1 MQGLGAI
8 VIAVGLPGAVFARGL
23 IVTGPC
29 VTTCVQVGGVG
40 GPSVEIGCG
49 RGAMVAA
56 ETSGCAFGAGW
67 GLASGFGCVA
77 AGALET
83 GTCAAAGT
91 LEAGTAACA
100 LRGFRTNLGRPSDH

>member
-1 MQGLGAI
+1 M
-8 VIAVGLPGAVFARGL
+8 GLPGAVFARAL
-23 IVTGPC
+23 IVTGP

-49 RGAMVAA
+49 RGTLVAA
-56 ETSGCAFGAGW
+56 ETSGLVAFGAGW

-83 GTCAAAGT
+83 GTA
-91 LEAGTAACA
+91 
-100 LRGFRTNLGRPSDH
+100 